1 MSNGLSGS
9 NNIYIIGGSGI
20 SVAQASNY
28 NGTGDHGIRIN
39 CDVVNTNNYVNAGTY
54 SGGTLNLTGPG
65 LNFNVTGFFQG
76 NTYSNNMNQYV
87 RTTDNVYH
95 EGLMIGQASGAAANT
110 IRCVGD
116 IVAYYSD
123 DRLKN
128 KIGNIENALDKVNQL
143 NGFTFTANQTAID
156 LGVEADS
163 DRVRVG
169 VSAQEVEAVLPEAV
183 TEAPVENDKDYK
195 TVQYEKMVPL
205 LIEAIKE
212 LTEENKLIR
221 SELEN
226 LKSINR

>member
-1 MSNGLSGS
+1 MLLTTKDFTAALKTKLDNIASG
-9 NNIYIIGGSGI
+9 
-20 SVAQASNY
+20 A
-28 NGTGDHGIRIN
+28 
-39 CDVVNTNNYVNAGTY
+39 NAYSLPTY
-54 SGGTLNLTGPG
+54 PA
-65 LNFNVTGFFQG
+65 
-76 NTYSNNMNQYV
+76 NMNQYV
-87 RTTDNVYH
+87 RKTDNVH
-95 EGLMIGQASGAAANT
+95 FEGLMVGQASGATANT

-128 KIGNIENALDKVNQL
+128 RIGNIENALDKVNQL

-183 TEAPVENDKDYK
+183 TEAPVENDQDYK

-212 LTEENKLIR
+212 LTQANKSIR
-221 SELEN
+221 AELEI
-226 LKSINR
+226 LKSINT